1 MDVFIS
7 GNGEILM
14 RYLLSRQL
22 TKFIALFISLLVL
35 NGCEIVQWKEKH
47 DNDQL
52 NAQGYQEHILPLK
65 EGGQLKY
72 WVGGTGEPLLL
83 IHGFGGT
90 AVATWKEEMLELSK
104 HYQVIAP
111 DLAWFGESYSMG
123 PPNLTTQTETMWQ
136 LLDALEID
144 KVNVAGI
151 SYGGFITYNM
161 MMKPDR
167 VEKSV
172 IIASPGPLFSD
183 DDLAELCLRAGVE
196 KPEQLFVPT
205 NSDGVKRLFDNVFYE
220 PKSMPDFVAK
230 QIYSGYFSPFKKE
243 KELLIQ
249 SLIVDREHIS
259 QANTAIFPPTMLIW
273 GDSDKIFPLKN
284 GIALSEHLNSA
295 IVVLPETAHGVTN
308 ERPDTVTKLLK
319 IFIS

>member
-1 MDVFIS
+1 MGVQF
-7 GNGEILM
+7 N
-14 RYLLSRQL
+14 RQII
-22 TKFIALFISLLVL
+22 KFITLFLTIFML
-35 NGCEIVQWKEKH
+35 NGCELVQWKEKH
-47 DNDQL
+47 DHDQL
-52 NAQGYQEHILPLK
+52 YAQGYQEHILNLK

-72 WVGGTGEPLLL
+72 WVGGSGKPLLL

-111 DLAWFGESYSMG
+111 DLAWFGQSYSDG
-123 PPNLTTQTETMWQ
+123 KPNLTTQTETMWQ
-136 LLDALEID
+136 LLDALNID

-161 MMKPDR
+161 MMQPDR
-167 VEKSV
+167 IEKGV

-183 DDLAELCLRAGVE
+183 QDLQDLCLRAGVE

-205 NSDGVKRLFDNVFYE
+205 SSDEVRRLFDNVFYE
-220 PKSMPDFVAK
+220 PKNMPDFVAD
-230 QIYSGYFSPFKKE
+230 QIYTSYFSPYKKE
-243 KELLIQ
+243 KETLIQ
-249 SLIVDREHIS
+249 SLVDDRTRIAKAE
-259 QANTAIFPPTMLIW
+259 TEKFPPTMLIW
-273 GDSDKIFPLKN
+273 GENDKIFPLKN
-284 GIALSEHLNSA
+284 GIALSKHLNSA

-308 ERPDTVTKLLK
+308 EHPETVSNLLK

>member
-1 MDVFIS
+1 M
-7 GNGEILM
+7 
-14 RYLLSRQL
+14 
-22 TKFIALFISLLVL
+22 L
-35 NGCEIVQWKEKH
+35 NGCELVQWKEKH
-47 DNDQL
+47 DHDQL
-52 NAQGYQEHILPLK
+52 YAQGYQEHILNLK

-72 WVGGTGEPLLL
+72 WIGGTGEPLLL

-123 PPNLTTQTETMWQ
+123 TPNLTTQTDTMWQ
-136 LLDALEID
+136 LLDALNIEE
-144 KVNVAGI
+144 VNVAGI

-161 MMKPDR
+161 MMQPDR
-167 VEKSV
+167 VKKGV

-183 DDLAELCLRAGVE
+183 EDLEALCLRAGVE

-205 NSDGVKRLFDNVFYE
+205 NSDEVRRLFDNVFYE
-220 PKSMPDFVAK
+220 PKNMPDFVAN
-230 QIYSGYFSPFKKE
+230 QIYSSYFSPYKNE

-249 SLIVDREHIS
+249 SLVDDRARIS
-259 QANTAIFPPTMLIW
+259 GANTNEFPPTMLIW

-284 GIALSEHLNSA
+284 GIALSKHLNSA

-308 ERPDTVTKLLK
+308 EQPDTVSKLLK
-319 IFIS
+319 VFIS

>member
-1 MDVFIS
+1 MLAQL
-7 GNGEILM
+7 N
-14 RYLLSRQL
+14 RQL
-22 TKFIALFISLLVL
+22 IKFITIFLALMIL
-35 NGCEIVQWKEKH
+35 NGCELVQWKENH
-47 DNDQL
+47 DHDQL
-52 NAQGYQEHILPLK
+52 YAQGFQEHILNLN

-72 WVGGTGEPLLL
+72 WVGGSGKPLLL

-111 DLAWFGESYSMG
+111 DLAWFGQSYSMG
-123 PPNLTTQTETMWQ
+123 PPNLTTQTDTIWQ
-136 LLDALEID
+136 LLDALKID

-161 MMKPDR
+161 MMQPER
-167 VEKSV
+167 VEKGV

-183 DDLAELCLRAGVE
+183 EDLEELCQRAGVE

-205 NSDGVKRLFDNVFYE
+205 NSDEVRRLFDNVFYE
-220 PKSMPDFVAK
+220 PKKMPDFVAN
-230 QIYSGYFSPFKKE
+230 QIYSSYFFPYKKE
-243 KELLIQ
+243 KVTLIQ
-249 SLIVDREHIS
+249 SLVDDRTRIAN
-259 QANTAIFPPTMLIW
+259 ANTEDFPPTMIIW
-273 GDSDKIFPLKN
+273 GDSDNIFPLKN
-284 GIALSEHLNSA
+284 GIELSKHLSSA

-308 ERPDTVTKLLK
+308 EQPGTVSKLLK